1 MAALAVA
8 ADVRAA
14 APSNASSAH
23 SNPVDADLETPR
35 GPGGGEGGEDGEGSL
50 QQAPSH
56 FAESEFFFLSSH
68 NCVHCFS
75 CFSPL
80 HHFFTWVRG

>member
-1 MAALAVA
+1 MGGGS
-8 ADVRAA
+8 DGG
-14 APSNASSAH
+14 
-23 SNPVDADLETPR
+23 EGEGGG
-35 GPGGGEGGEDGEGSL
+35 GPGGAGGDEGEGVGGEDGEDGEGSP

-68 NCVHCFS
+68 NCVHFF

-80 HHFFTWVRG
+80 HNFFTLKLEARVRVTG